1 MYFNLKVYAM
11 RELIYLL
18 LNKDGPNTRVM
29 FNIPYLDVPVTH
41 HDFRLVKLT
50 IGISSFIDL
59 FLNITNEV
67 SKLKLN

>member
-1 MYFNLKVYAM
+1 MK
-11 RELIYLL
+11 ELINLL
-18 LNKDGPNTRVM
+18 LNKDGPNYTVM
-29 FNIPYLDVPVTH
+29 FHIPYLEVPVTY

-67 SKLKLN
+67 SK